1 MTEFE
6 PFLNRDEIHG
16 LVVDIAG
23 RISSDYENIDLVL
36 IGVLKGAF
44 IFLSDLVR
52 QLTIPVEIDFV
63 GVSSYGTDVQSSENI
78 QLTKPLQIDIRK
90 KYIII
95 IEDIV
100 DTGLTLAYLIDYIK
114 SFEPSHLKVCAL
126 LDKRERRQVAI
137 EIDYVGKIV
146 EKGFLVGYGLDYDER
161 YRNLPELYCL
171 KF

>member
-63 GVSSYGTDVQSSENI
+63 GVSSYGADVQSSENI

-95 IEDIV
+95 IEDI
-100 DTGLTLAYLIDYIK
+100 GII
-114 SFEPSHLKVCAL
+114 
-126 LDKRERRQVAI
+126 
-137 EIDYVGKIV
+137 
-146 EKGFLVGYGLDYDER
+146 
-161 YRNLPELYCL
+161 
-171 KF
+171 